1 MRLADDADLVG
12 VGDRDVG
19 LVIIEAGRPVEIVE
33 DANPGPPRG
42 AAHRDRAAAQPGLG
56 GTAEAVRQLLRRPR
70 RDRDREIALIAII
83 RLGVEVDARADTAG
97 RGDVHHEGAGHG
109 AGRRIGGG
117 EDRLARRHRRRR
129 SGKRQRGQGKD
140 GKRFDHRLALTK

>member
-42 AAHRDRAAAQPGLG
+42 ARTAIVRPRSRASGAPPKRCASCCAAQG
-56 GTAEAVRQLLRRPR
+56 
-70 RDRDREIALIAII
+70 EIAIE
-83 RLGVEVDARADTAG
+83 RLR
-97 RGDVHHEGAGHG
+97 
-109 AGRRIGGG
+109 
-117 EDRLARRHRRRR
+117 
-129 SGKRQRGQGKD
+129 
-140 GKRFDHRLALTK
+140 